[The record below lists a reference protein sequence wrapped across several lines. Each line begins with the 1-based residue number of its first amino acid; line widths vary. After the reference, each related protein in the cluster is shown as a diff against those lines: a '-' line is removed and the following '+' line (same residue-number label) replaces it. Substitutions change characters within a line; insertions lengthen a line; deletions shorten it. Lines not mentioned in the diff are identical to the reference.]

1 MVSNKIK
8 SEKPTNIEFAGFFTL
23 KIDLENMILILFD
36 KLSSIN
42 EIFIFSL
49 RVGML
54 ILGQK
59 YLFLGS
65 TIFEIPQPN

>member
-8 SEKPTNIEFAGFFTL
+8 SEKQTNIEFSVFFTL

-59 YLFLGS
+59 Y
-65 TIFEIPQPN
+65 